1 MQAGDSWPG
10 CFKVILQGPGPCDK
24 QVVVDLGAFRLL
36 HEGLVQVSECCMWST
51 LPEKVLW
58 LPDDGDGS
66 GSDDGDDA
74 DGGDDDADYNDQHKD
89 SGSGVGDDDEICLKK
104 KMMMTMKKDT
114 WGKL

>member
-1 MQAGDSWPG
+1 M
-10 CFKVILQGPGPCDK
+10 QGPGPCDK

-51 LPEKVLW
+51 LPEKVLR
-58 LPDDGDGS
+58 LPDDGDG
-66 GSDDGDDA
+66 DA
-74 DGGDDDADYNDQHKD
+74 DDGGDDDADYNDQHKD

-114 WGKL
+114 